1 MSSPATRS
9 AEPLDLWIRDM
20 PSPPRLADLRQQ
32 RFELT
37 SRGDRVPGRL
47 LLPSDRGVRHPLVLL
62 QHGAGG
68 AKDADYLDAAAVP
81 WVRAGAAVASI
92 DFPLHGERAS
102 AKLGIDLLRGLVAT
116 APGSAGDDFRLGLV
130 RQAVADLGRTLD
142 ALADHPELDS
152 SRLVYAGFSMG
163 AILGA
168 LFCADDPRPRAAALA
183 LAGGGIGPAE
193 VDPAAHIARFS
204 PRPLLFVNATRDQ
217 VIPRKATEALFEA
230 AGDPKQ
236 IVWFDSDHAGLRG
249 AALKAMWG
257 FLREPLGL

>member
-1 MSSPATRS
+1 MR
-9 AEPLDLWIRDM
+9 
-20 PSPPRLADLRQQ
+20 
-32 RFELT
+32 
-37 SRGDRVPGRL
+37 
-47 LLPSDRGVRHPLVLL
+47 
-62 QHGAGG
+62 
-68 AKDADYLDAAAVP
+68 
-81 WVRAGAAVASI
+81 
-92 DFPLHGERAS
+92 
-102 AKLGIDLLRGLVAT
+102 
-116 APGSAGDDFRLGLV
+116 
-130 RQAVADLGRTLD
+130 RTLD